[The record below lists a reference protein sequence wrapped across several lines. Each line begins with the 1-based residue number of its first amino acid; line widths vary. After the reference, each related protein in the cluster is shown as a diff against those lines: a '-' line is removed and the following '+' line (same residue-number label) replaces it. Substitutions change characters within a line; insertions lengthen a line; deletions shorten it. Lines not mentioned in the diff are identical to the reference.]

1 MVELENIG
9 QKIGWNK
16 LLRYGV
22 RYFGV
27 PVLLVLIIETLNH
40 KSLVGGV
47 QYMLERP
54 LLFLFNTLIIMLTIS
69 MALFFKREIFVFTVI
84 SAVWLIFGIVNFIIL
99 QIRVTPFSAVDI
111 TLLESAISVSGH
123 YLNPLNIAMIG
134 LAAALVIVLMV
145 ALYKKAPKHT
155 HVTQKKMVFSGILV
169 ALITVAIF
177 FLKSQSHSV
186 QALNTSYTNIS
197 EAYENYGFVYCFT
210 NSIIDT
216 GIEKPEDYSEE
227 RVKQVLGDLPEQT
240 AAPKEKPNI
249 IFIQLESFFDVNT
262 IEGLTLSADPVPNF
276 HELQKRYSFGLL
288 TVPTVG
294 AGTVNTEFEVLTGL
308 SQKDFGT
315 SEYPYK
321 TILRSTTSE
330 SVCYDLKK
338 LGYSTHCV
346 HNNEGTFY
354 GRNKVFANL
363 GFDTFTSMEYMNGL
377 EDNPNGWKKDRV
389 LVGEILDTLDST
401 KGPDFTLG
409 ITVQSHGKYA
419 GFEVGENAPVIVK
432 TAPEGME
439 ESYAYYVNQLYEVD
453 QMIGDLVKAL
463 ERRKEKTVLVLY
475 GDHLPSLDIQKEQLK
490 DSNLYQTQYVVWD
503 NMGLDRKIEENYTS
517 YQLYPE
523 ILKRLHISE
532 GNITR
537 YHQGYSWRT
546 KTYHENLKLLAY
558 DMLYGENYAYEGEK
572 PFEPVELQMGTGPV
586 VLTDVEKNDRGY
598 LLKGSGFTPYAHVL
612 FQGRELASEYV
623 STEAIQILEELVFE
637 EEDSKEEDDTG
648 EEAAASPAPTESG
661 TKAKSADGTGKG
673 SRTDSQSGAKA
684 GNEKSVEKSEASP
697 EPTEKP
703 TREEEWKAR
712 EEIPNAFLVQI
723 QSDGGTVLS
732 VSEVLRWEDTALAE

>member
-16 LLRYGV
+16 LFRYGV
-22 RYFGV
+22 RYFGT
-27 PVLLVLIIETLNH
+27 PVLLVLVIETLNH

-69 MALFFKREIFVFTVI
+69 MALFFKREIFVFTMI

-123 YLNPLNIAMIG
+123 YLNPLNIAMIS
-134 LAAALVIVLMV
+134 LAAVLVLVLMV

-155 HVTQKKMVFSGILV
+155 HVTQKKIIFSSILV
-169 ALITVAIF
+169 ALITVAIV

-216 GIEKPEDYSEE
+216 GIEKPENYSEE
-227 RVKQVLGDLPEQT
+227 RVKQVLEDLPEET
-240 AAPKEKPNI
+240 EAPVDKPNI

-262 IEGLTLSADPVPNF
+262 IEGLTLSTDPIPNF
-276 HELQKRYSFGLL
+276 HGLQKRYSFGLL

-346 HNNEGTFY
+346 HNHEGTFY

-363 GFDTFTSMEYMNGL
+363 GFDTFTSMEYMHGL

-389 LVGEILDTLDST
+389 LIGEILDTLDST

-419 GFEVGENAPVIVK
+419 GFEVGENAPVKVK
-432 TAPEGME
+432 AAPEGME
-439 ESYAYYVNQLYEVD
+439 ESYTYYVNQLYEVD

-475 GDHLPSLDIQKEQLK
+475 GDHLPSLDIKKEQLK

-546 KTYHENLKLLAY
+546 RTYHENLKLLAY
-558 DMLYGENYAYEGEK
+558 DMLYGENYAYQGEK
-572 PFEPVELQMGTGPV
+572 PFVPVELQMGTEPV
-586 VLTDVEKNDRGY
+586 VLTDVVKNDRGY
-598 LLKGSGFTPYAHVL
+598 LLKGTGFTPYAHVL

-623 STEAIQILEELVFE
+623 STEAVQILEELVFE
-637 EEDSKEEDDTG
+637 EDSAEDAEAEAENKEGTRQEVEGARNT
-648 EEAAASPAPTESG
+648 EEPEGSP
-661 TKAKSADGTGKG
+661 
-673 SRTDSQSGAKA
+673 
-684 GNEKSVEKSEASP
+684 V
-697 EPTEKP
+697 PTEKP
-703 TREEEWKAR
+703 TREEEWEAR

-732 VSEVLRWEDTALAE
+732 VSEVLKWENTSLMEKEK